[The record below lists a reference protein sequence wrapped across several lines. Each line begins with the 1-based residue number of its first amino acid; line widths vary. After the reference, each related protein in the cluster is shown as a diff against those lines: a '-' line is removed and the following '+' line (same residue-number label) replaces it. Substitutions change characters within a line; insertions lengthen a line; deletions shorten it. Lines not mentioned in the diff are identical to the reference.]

1 VAGILVLSPETPRCN
16 EAVSIGFDVAN
27 LGTVA
32 TTTSGRVTVTDFRA
46 SDNSVQGSTFG
57 DFPVLQPNTTT
68 RVNMFLTVSTFYNE
82 GHRLVLDIDAGN
94 TFGEANRTDNRREI
108 NYTLDKANCP

>member
-1 VAGILVLSPETPRCN
+1 M
-16 EAVSIGFDVAN
+16 
-27 LGTVA
+27 
-32 TTTSGRVTVTDFRA
+32 
-46 SDNSVQGSTFG
+46 
-57 DFPVLQPNTTT
+57 LQPNTTT